1 MIHFRLASSSRL
13 KLRIIFLQ
21 SSSSIFS
28 LKQNYPNPFNPSTKI
43 KYELP
48 KETFVTINIFDLK
61 GANIMSLVNSNQSA
75 GYKEIS
81 WNGLNSSGSQLP
93 AGLYFLTIQTE
104 EYFNSKK
111 MILLR

>member
-1 MIHFRLASSSRL
+1 MPT
-13 KLRIIFLQ
+13 
-21 SSSSIFS
+21 IFS

-43 KYELP
+43 EYELP

-61 GANIMSLVNSNQSA
+61 GANIMSLVNSIQSA

-111 MILLR
+111 MILLQ